1 MSGSHQSRPGQ
12 ALAAGPQHLS
22 LDGTLCLR
30 ARRPGWLAVRR
41 GQVWLT
47 RHGDADDHVLSS
59 GERFWLH
66 AGESVVVEPLHAGH
80 SVGLGWQQA
89 PARQWSLDRR
99 LRRLAAWPAAAAGVV
114 LAATARALRGV
125 ALALLAAARRAES
138 IARRTQG
145 SIKAGDSIA
154 SCGALQ

>member
-12 ALAAGPQHLS
+12 ALAAGPQQLS

-30 ARRPGWLAVRR
+30 AQRPGWLAVRR

-47 RHGDADDHVLSS
+47 RYGDASDHVLSG

-66 AGESVVVEPLHAGH
+66 RGESVVVEPLHAGH

-89 PARQWSLDRR
+89 PSGQWSLERR
-99 LRRLAAWPAAAAGVV
+99 LRRLAAWPAAGAGAV
-114 LAATARALRGV
+114 LAAAARGLRGV

-138 IARRTQG
+138 MASRTQG
-145 SIKAGDSIA
+145 RIKAGDSIA